1 MNIKP
6 IRTEKDYRAAMKRI
20 DELIA
25 LNPEEGTVQFDE
37 LDVLSTIVES
47 YESIHYSIEAPNPVE
62 AIQYIMEEQGLNQK
76 DLVKYFSG
84 SKAAVSSFL
93 KGRRELSKKVI
104 KSLHEGLGIPYEILM
119 G

>member
-25 LNPEEGTVQFDE
+25 HDPMEGTAQFDE

-47 YESIHYSIEAPNPVE
+47 YESIHYPIEAPNPIK
-62 AIQYIMEEQGLNQK
+62 AIQYIMEEKGLNQK
-76 DLVKYFSG
+76 DLMKYFNG

-93 KGRRELSKKVI
+93 NGRRELSKKVI

>member
-25 LNPEEGTVQFDE
+25 LDPTEGTPQFDE
-37 LDVLSTIVES
+37 LDVLSSIVES
-47 YESIHYSIEAPNPVE
+47 LWEDSLSHWAPNPIK

>member
-25 LNPEEGTVQFDE
+25 LDPKEGTALFDE

-47 YESIHYSIEAPNPVE
+47 YESIHYPIEAPNPIK

-93 KGRRELSKKVI
+93 NGRRELSKKVI
-104 KSLHEGLGIPYEILM
+104 KSLHEGLGIPYEIFM